1 MSAPGYAGSQ
11 YILDINGSGGAFVSI
26 VAKSTVR
33 RLIVRESTLTAA
45 GVANTLQGL
54 LQYKVPNDNTANG
67 FTTIFSEAGANT
79 LTTQGNVVEAEIVIG
94 GDRTQHLEMGEIIG
108 QLPQPIVGMPAAQQA
123 AQAATTMIQLR
134 SGTATGTSVTVT
146 EYN

>member
-11 YILDINGSGGAFVSI
+11 YILNINGSGGAFVPI
-26 VAKSTVR
+26 IAKSTVR
-33 RLIVRESTLTAA
+33 RLIVRESTITSA

-79 LTTQGNVVEAEIVIG
+79 IAAQGNVVEAEITLG
-94 GDRTQHLEMGEIIG
+94 GDRTQHMEMGEIIG
-108 QLPQPIVGMPAAQQA
+108 QLAQPIVGLPAAQQA
-123 AQAATTMIQLR
+123 AAAATTMMQIR
-134 SGTATGTSVTVT
+134 SGTATGTSVTVI

>member
-11 YILDINGSGGAFVSI
+11 YVLDINGSGGAFVS
-26 VAKSTVR
+26 VLAKSTVR
-33 RLIVRESTLTAA
+33 RLIIKESTLTAA
-45 GVANTLQGL
+45 GGANTLQGL
-54 LQYKVPNDNTANG
+54 LQYRVPNDNTANG
-67 FTTIFSEAGANT
+67 FTTIFTEAGANDVT
-79 LTTQGNVVEAEIVIG
+79 AQGNITEAEIVLG

-108 QLPQPIVGMPAAQQA
+108 QLAQPIVGMPAAQQA

-134 SGTATGTSVTVT
+134 SGTATGTSVMVI

>member
-11 YILDINGSGGAFVSI
+11 YIVDINGSGGAFVPI
-26 VAKSTVR
+26 IAKSTVR
-33 RLIVRESTLTAA
+33 RLIVRESTITSA

-54 LQYKVPNDNTANG
+54 LQYKVPNDNTPNW

-79 LTTQGNVVEAEIVIG
+79 LTAQGNVVEAEIVLG

-108 QLPQPIVGMPAAQQA
+108 QLAQPIVGMPATQQA

-134 SGTATGTSVTVT
+134 SGTATGTSVTVI